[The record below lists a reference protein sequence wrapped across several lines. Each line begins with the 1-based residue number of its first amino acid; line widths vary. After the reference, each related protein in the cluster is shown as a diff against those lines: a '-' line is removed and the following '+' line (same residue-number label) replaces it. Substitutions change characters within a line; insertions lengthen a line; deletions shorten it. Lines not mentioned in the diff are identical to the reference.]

1 MIIIDRVMFVLLV
14 VKRLILKYYF
24 IKQYFKT
31 FWLILNICK
40 ICSLYSKYRRGQKYI
55 QIDKE
60 RTLQAREKTNKSGY
74 TCTSI

>member
-1 MIIIDRVMFVLLV
+1 MDFLLFGV
-14 VKRLILKYYF
+14 PCFYNDNLYTEF
-24 IKQYFKT
+24 
-31 FWLILNICK
+31 ILNICK
-40 ICSLYSKYRRGQKYI
+40 IRSLYSKYRRGQKYI